1 MVLEIEATTEQ
12 IPSQIYFCVGFSQKI
27 STKIQGPAAEKDPQK
42 GIKMNTQNNSTK
54 LAKMAM
60 LVAVS
65 IVLVALIHLP
75 ILPMV
80 PFLEY
85 DPADIPILL
94 GSFAFGPGAG
104 IILTLVTA
112 ILQGVTVSAQSGAY
126 GIIMHIIATSALVL
140 VSGLIYSREKTKKN
154 AIIGLVCGTLAM
166 VLIMIPANML
176 ITTRFMGLTL
186 EALMPFMPW
195 IILFNFIKAGVN
207 SVVTFLVY
215 KRISPFLHK

>member
-1 MVLEIEATTEQ
+1 
-12 IPSQIYFCVGFSQKI
+12 
-27 STKIQGPAAEKDPQK
+27 
-42 GIKMNTQNNSTK
+42 
-54 LAKMAM
+54 MAM

-94 GSFAFGPGAG
+94 GSFAFGPAAG
-104 IILTLVTA
+104 ILLTFVTA

-140 VSGLIYSREKTKKN
+140 VSGLIYSRNKTKKN
-154 AIIGLVCGTLAM
+154 AILGLVLGTLAM
-166 VLIMIPANML
+166 VLVMIPANML

>member
-1 MVLEIEATTEQ
+1 
-12 IPSQIYFCVGFSQKI
+12 
-27 STKIQGPAAEKDPQK
+27 
-42 GIKMNTQNNSTK
+42 MNTQTKSTQ

-60 LVAVS
+60 LVAIS

-94 GSFAFGPGAG
+94 GTFAFGPAAG
-104 IILTLVTA
+104 LLLTFVTA
-112 ILQGVTVSAQSGAY
+112 ILQGLTVSAQSGAY

-140 VSGLIYSREKTKKN
+140 VAGSVYSREKSKKN
-154 AIIGLVCGTLAM
+154 AIKGLILGTLAM

-186 EALMPFMPW
+186 DALMPFMPW
-195 IILFNFIKAGVN
+195 IVLFNLIKAGVN
-207 SVVTFLVY
+207 SIVTFLVY
-215 KRISPFLHK
+215 KRISPFLHR

>member
-1 MVLEIEATTEQ
+1 M
-12 IPSQIYFCVGFSQKI
+12 
-27 STKIQGPAAEKDPQK
+27 PQK
-42 GIKMNTQNNSTK
+42 GIKMNTQTSTSK

-94 GSFAFGPGAG
+94 GTFAFGPVAG
-104 IILTLVTA
+104 LCLTFVTA

-126 GIIMHIIATSALVL
+126 GILMHIIATSALVL
-140 VSGLIYSREKTKKN
+140 VAGLIYSKEKTKKR
-154 AIIGLVCGTLAM
+154 AIMGLVFGTLAM
-166 VLIMIPANML
+166 VAIMIPANML

-195 IILFNFIKAGVN
+195 IILLNFIKAGVN
-207 SVVTFLVY
+207 SIVTFLVY
-215 KRISPFLHK
+215 KRISPFLHR

>member
-1 MVLEIEATTEQ
+1 MNNVQ
-12 IPSQIYFCVGFSQKI
+12 
-27 STKIQGPAAEKDPQK
+27 TK
-42 GIKMNTQNNSTK
+42 NTQ

-65 IVLVALIHLP
+65 IVLVAIIHLP

-94 GSFAFGPGAG
+94 GTFAFGPVAG
-104 IILTLVTA
+104 LCLTFVTA

-126 GIIMHIIATSALVL
+126 GILMHIIATSALVL
-140 VSGLIYSREKTKKN
+140 VAGLIYSKEKTKKR
-154 AIIGLVCGTLAM
+154 AIMGLVFGTLAM
-166 VLIMIPANML
+166 VAIMIPANML

-207 SVVTFLVY
+207 SIVTFLVY
-215 KRISPFLHK
+215 KRISPFLHR

>member
-1 MVLEIEATTEQ
+1 
-12 IPSQIYFCVGFSQKI
+12 
-27 STKIQGPAAEKDPQK
+27 
-42 GIKMNTQNNSTK
+42 MNTQSSTSK

-85 DPADIPILL
+85 DPADIPILI
-94 GSFAFGPGAG
+94 GTFAFGPVAG
-104 IILTLVTA
+104 ICLTLVTA

-126 GIIMHIIATSALVL
+126 GILMHIIATSALVL
-140 VSGLIYSREKTKKN
+140 VAGLIYSRNKTKKS
-154 AIIGLVCGTLAM
+154 AVIALICGTLAM

-207 SVVTFLVY
+207 SIVTFLVY

>member
-1 MVLEIEATTEQ
+1 
-12 IPSQIYFCVGFSQKI
+12 
-27 STKIQGPAAEKDPQK
+27 
-42 GIKMNTQNNSTK
+42 MNTQNNSTK

-126 GIIMHIIATSALVL
+126 GIIMHIYLYHFYKL
-140 VSGLIYSREKTKKN
+140 KTKKN
-154 AIIGLVCGTLAM
+154 AIIGLIFGTLAM